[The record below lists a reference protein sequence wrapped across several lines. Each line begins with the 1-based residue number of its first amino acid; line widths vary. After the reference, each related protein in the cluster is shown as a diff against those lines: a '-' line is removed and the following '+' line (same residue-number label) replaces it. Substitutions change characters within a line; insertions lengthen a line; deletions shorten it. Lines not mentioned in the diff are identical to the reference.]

1 MHACIY
7 VHTHA
12 GYLYIHILKHKPYCI
27 YTLYIASQ
35 TWCLIRLLPLIIGD
49 LVPQDDACWTN
60 FVNLL
65 TITDYVLAPQST
77 TGIAGYLE
85 EMICEHHTQFKQL
98 YPDRPLTPKFHYMIH
113 LPHWIRQYNICIF
126 SGYT

>member
-1 MHACIY
+1 MHARIY

-12 GYLYIHILKHKPYCI
+12 VYLYIHILKHKPYCI

-49 LVPQDDACWTN
+49 LLPKDVACGTN

-65 TITDYVLAPQST
+65 TNSDYVLAPQST
-77 TGIAGYLE
+77 TGIAGYLQE
-85 EMICEHHTQFKQL
+85 LICKHYTEFKQL
-98 YPDRPLTPKFHYMIH
+98 YPIVL
-113 LPHWIRQYNICIF
+113 
-126 SGYT
+126 